1 MSKES
6 EEITKI
12 MSLLDFCTTVTEI
25 RCDGCNRIDKDYLDE
40 YEAASNFLGK
50 GWEIIKKK
58 CYCSDCI
65 LKKNS

>member
-25 RCDGCNRIDKDYLDE
+25 RCDGCNRIDKSYLDE
-40 YEAASNFLGK
+40 YEAADTFIDN
-50 GWEIIKKK
+50 GWGIIKKK
-58 CYCSDCI
+58 SLCPNCI
-65 LKKNS
+65 SKKE